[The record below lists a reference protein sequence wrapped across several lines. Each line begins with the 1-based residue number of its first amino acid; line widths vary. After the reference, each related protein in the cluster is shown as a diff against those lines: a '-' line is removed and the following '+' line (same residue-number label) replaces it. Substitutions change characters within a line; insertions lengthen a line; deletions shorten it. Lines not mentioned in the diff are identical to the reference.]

1 MFYPFTSANKLRMFA
16 FELQM
21 NKQKTYFIFILTVL
35 LSVSCSK
42 YQKALKDP
50 DANKKFELAKY
61 YYDKKDYYRASTLL
75 DQLQDNFSGTTNAEK
90 VLFYSAYCNYG
101 LKNYGLAGYQFKAYF
116 ENYPTGE
123 WAEESLYMN
132 AYCQFLE
139 SQPSY
144 LDQTDTFKGI
154 EAINLFVNVYPDSK
168 YIPECNTMIDKLRAK
183 LSMKAYRL
191 AKLYFNIREYKSAI
205 VALENTLKDYP
216 EIAQKEELEYLTV
229 KSNFLLAQNSIDEKK
244 EERYLNTLSAANDFN
259 MEYQESK
266 YQKEVLSMADK
277 ANSEIKKIQSRK
289 QKS

>member
-1 MFYPFTSANKLRMFA
+1 
-16 FELQM
+16 
-21 NKQKTYFIFILTVL
+21 
-35 LSVSCSK
+35 
-42 YQKALKDP
+42 
-50 DANKKFELAKY
+50 
-61 YYDKKDYYRASTLL
+61 
-75 DQLQDNFSGTTNAEK
+75 
-90 VLFYSAYCNYG
+90 
-101 LKNYGLAGYQFKAYF
+101 
-116 ENYPTGE
+116 
-123 WAEESLYMN
+123 
-132 AYCQFLE
+132 
-139 SQPSY
+139 
-144 LDQTDTFKGI
+144 
-154 EAINLFVNVYPDSK
+154 
-168 YIPECNTMIDKLRAK
+168 
-183 LSMKAYRL
+183 L